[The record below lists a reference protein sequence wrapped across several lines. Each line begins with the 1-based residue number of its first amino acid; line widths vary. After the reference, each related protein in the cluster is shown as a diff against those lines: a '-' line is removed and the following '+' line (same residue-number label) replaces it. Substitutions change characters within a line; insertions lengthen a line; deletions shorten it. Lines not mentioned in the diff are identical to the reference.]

1 MQVHTSHKIGEEAK
15 HWDYNI
21 EKSERTTTI
30 SEVDGKYLGGIL
42 DSGDDITVELA
53 GQEIV
58 LGYHEAEQLLALLLA
73 HYDGNLKLVDTKTVR
88 SI

>member
-1 MQVHTSHKIGEEAK
+1 MQVHTAHSIGEEAK

-21 EKSERTTTI
+21 EKSERTITI
-30 SEVDGKYLGGIL
+30 NEINGEYLGGIL
-42 DSGDDITVELA
+42 DNEDGITVIIA